1 MLYGVAFK
9 HRPLSVFADG
19 KAVRAPNP
27 LMRVPVLVP
36 KDGTALADSHMMQHH
51 LDAPMAE
58 PLFPRQTPR
67 PPPGAADRHAW
78 LWSGGKGGQ
87 TVLRTPPA
95 HRDLAAGGARC
106 ALQKGSV
113 MVGQDHHRRDRPGP
127 WRFGH
132 RLCPAAIAVTCAP
145 RRAAH
150 AHPHLPPLPRALVRP
165 AAMLEALPEF
175 RPTVQLQAHRAA
187 VRRARLINPATAA
200 PRPEQSGRSS
210 PPHNPPRSAPAPR
223 RRPPPPHRCASRRA
237 TARAAP

>member
-78 LWSGGKGGQ
+78 LRSGGKGGQ
-87 TVLRTPPA
+87 PVLRPPPA
-95 HRDLAAGGARC
+95 HRDLAAGGG
-106 ALQKGSV
+106 ALRPAEGLGHGRAGSSPP
-113 MVGQDHHRRDRPGP
+113 RPPGP
-127 WRFGH
+127 VAVRSSLGPCRYRR
-132 RLCPAAIAVTCAP
+132 RLRPATCGPCTSPPAAAAP
-145 RRAAH
+145 RTR
-150 AHPHLPPLPRALVRP
+150 PPCRDAGSTARI
-165 AAMLEALPEF
+165 
-175 RPTVQLQAHRAA
+175 QAHRAA
-187 VRRARLINPATAA
+187 
-200 PRPEQSGRSS
+200 SGPPCSRSS
-210 PPHNPPRSAPAPR
+210 
-223 RRPPPPHRCASRRA
+223 RPPDQPSNRCAS
-237 TARAAP
+237 ARAKRSVIPAT